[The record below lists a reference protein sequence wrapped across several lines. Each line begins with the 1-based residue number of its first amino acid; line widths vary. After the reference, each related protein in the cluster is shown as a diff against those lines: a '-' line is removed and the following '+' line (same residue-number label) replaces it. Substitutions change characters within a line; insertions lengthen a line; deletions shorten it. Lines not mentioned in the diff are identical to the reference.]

1 MNNVAYKKPTLEV
14 FRDCLEK
21 TGGNLTRVARMLK
34 ASRGTV
40 AKWVREDESFKEALQ
55 DERSSLFDECLAT
68 SRIVATG
75 IPAYR
80 NEEYIDEKT
89 GEVKVRRV
97 MDGWI
102 ERPDGN
108 MLRYLMGMLGKK
120 EEGFKE
126 EEDEGIPIPV
136 NGITIKAW
144 IKKENESEE

>member
-1 MNNVAYKKPTLEV
+1 MNTVAYKKPAIAV
-14 FRDCLEK
+14 FRECLEK

-34 ASRGTV
+34 VSRGTV
-40 AKWVREDESFKEALQ
+40 AKWVREDEEFKTALQ

-80 NEEYIDEKT
+80 NEEYVDEDGEIKT
-89 GEVKVRRV
+89 RRV

-120 EEGFKE
+120 EEGFRE
-126 EEDEGIPIPV
+126 DSDEGIPIPL